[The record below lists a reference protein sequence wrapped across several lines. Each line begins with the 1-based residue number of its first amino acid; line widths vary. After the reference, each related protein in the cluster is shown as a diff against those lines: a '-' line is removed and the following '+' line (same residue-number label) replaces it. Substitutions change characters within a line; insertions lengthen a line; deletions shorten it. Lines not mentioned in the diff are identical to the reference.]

1 MSRYSSYDYYGFA
14 PYVPVAQRRANAAKE
29 TAKLAKAGKVITPVQ
44 IAGRKIATSFW
55 GKAWCDNLEAYS
67 DYENRLPRGRTYVR
81 NGSVVHLE
89 IRKGEIEALVSG
101 SELYKIAITITPVPN
116 SKWKEL
122 CKACAGGI
130 GSLVELLQGKL
141 SDRVMEIITRRE
153 GGLFPS
159 PKEIKLKCSC
169 PDSARLC
176 KHLAAVI
183 YGIGNRLDQQPELL
197 FLLRSVDSAELISR
211 AAEGGSLTT
220 GANAGPGLADD
231 EIGSI
236 FGIELDHA
244 PASGN
249 PVVKAAK
256 KAAKKVA
263 KKVVKEKPITRKTAK
278 AKPTTPTTPTAS
290 KPPAKKAISKQP
302 APPAVSKTPA
312 KKAAAKKA
320 RPIKTATSRK

>member
-1 MSRYSSYDYYGFA
+1 MSRYPSYDYYGFA

-89 IRKGEIEALVSG
+89 IRKGEVEALVSG

-141 SDRVMEIITRRE
+141 SDRVMEIITRRD

-231 EIGSI
+231 EIGAI

-244 PASGN
+244 PASSN

-263 KKVVKEKPITRKTAK
+263 KKVVKGKPITRKTAK
-278 AKPTTPTTPTAS
+278 AKPTAPTAS
-290 KPPAKKAISKQP
+290 KPPAKKATRKQP
-302 APPAVSKTPA
+302 AVSNTTA

>member
-1 MSRYSSYDYYGFA
+1 MSRYPSYDYYGFA

-89 IRKGEIEALVSG
+89 IRKGEVEALVSG

-231 EIGSI
+231 EIGAI

-244 PASGN
+244 PASST

-263 KKVVKEKPITRKTAK
+263 KKVVKGKPITRKTAK
-278 AKPTTPTTPTAS
+278 AKPTAPTAS
-290 KPPAKKAISKQP
+290 KPPAKKATRKQP
-302 APPAVSKTPA
+302 AVSNTTA

>member
-1 MSRYSSYDYYGFA
+1 MSRYPSYDYYGFA

-89 IRKGEIEALVSG
+89 IRKGEVEALVSG

-278 AKPTTPTTPTAS
+278 AKPTTPTAS

>member
-1 MSRYSSYDYYGFA
+1 MSRYPSYDYYGFA

-89 IRKGEIEALVSG
+89 IRKGEVEALVSG

-141 SDRVMEIITRRE
+141 SDRVMEIITRRD

-231 EIGSI
+231 EIGAI

-244 PASGN
+244 PASST

-263 KKVVKEKPITRKTAK
+263 KKVVKGKPITRKTAK
-278 AKPTTPTTPTAS
+278 AKPTAPTAS
-290 KPPAKKAISKQP
+290 KPPAKKATRKQP
-302 APPAVSKTPA
+302 AVSNTTA